1 LPLFKASAVFHRRI
15 RSTDTVTV
23 ACTDADDLPVG
34 EYVYALPL
42 DGARGLCP
50 YPRVGVLVEGATQ
63 VYSRC
68 CI

>member
-42 DGARGLCP
+42 DGA
-50 YPRVGVLVEGATQ
+50 
-63 VYSRC
+63 
-68 CI
+68 